1 MELPA
6 ADATFTGGG
15 DFCGEKEWNAT
26 ATVNALSTQT
36 LDFRETPIQANLK
49 VTGAPSSA
57 RYNYPQMAHY
67 FAFFK
72 SWEHCEKVQKIPG
85 SSVAKFDRGCLI
97 NSISCCV
104 TQTEIGMTAWAA
116 GTRDFTDM
124 NGKMDALM
132 MWSND
137 SIDYTDVM
145 SLIRKNKLPVFVYGG
160 EHSAIPV
167 ENMHWTWNNT
177 GARIPKSKKL
187 FFNGSEGNHAPF
199 LNKKPSRDRFFNELT
214 TWILSL

>member
-132 MWSND
+132 TLAVKASTHP
-137 SIDYTDVM
+137 SSTRSHPEIDFLM
-145 SLIRKNKLPVFVYGG
+145 NSPHGCSVY
-160 EHSAIPV
+160 
-167 ENMHWTWNNT
+167 
-177 GARIPKSKKL
+177 
-187 FFNGSEGNHAPF
+187 
-199 LNKKPSRDRFFNELT
+199 DC
-214 TWILSL
+214 